1 MPVFSKKF
9 GVRVKKLTDDVD
21 QLFNYGDNGNL
32 KKFSYGSCCVV
43 YLPVAPIRAD
53 LSLYLHC
60 SEDFLPSEQIEGHLP
75 EEGIYGILDDPGKP
89 GAKSIVVHV
98 A

>member
-1 MPVFSKKF
+1 MA
-9 GVRVKKLTDDVD
+9 
-21 QLFNYGDNGNL
+21 
-32 KKFSYGSCCVV
+32 
-43 YLPVAPIRAD
+43 YLPVAPIRAN

-75 EEGIYGILDDPGKP
+75 EEGIHGILGHPGKA
-89 GAKSIVVHV
+89 GAKGLGVQV